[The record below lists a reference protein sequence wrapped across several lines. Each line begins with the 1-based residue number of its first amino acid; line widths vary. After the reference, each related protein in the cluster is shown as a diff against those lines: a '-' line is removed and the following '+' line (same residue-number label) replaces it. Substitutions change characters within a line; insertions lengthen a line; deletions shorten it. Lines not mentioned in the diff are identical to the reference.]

1 MRGGLAEVSYSQEV
15 FEAEQRLQS
24 HHQATWQTGDEN
36 CCHVILCIRTWIT
49 NKVGWSIGCANIYII
64 IFNIIIYVI
73 DLTLIN
79 HNLSWLVGQLIHRK
93 TTNPKITLN
102 PRTFRLKLLTA

>member
-49 NKVGWSIGCANIYII
+49 NKVGWSIGCANIYIYNS
-64 IFNIIIYVI
+64 NILYIYI
-73 DLTLIN
+73 
-79 HNLSWLVGQLIHRK
+79 
-93 TTNPKITLN
+93 
-102 PRTFRLKLLTA
+102 